1 MDFALF
7 MERYGYKIL
16 LVIMLSIVF
25 GIIGIFVGAVF
36 VTLKSYGLYV
46 GGMILIVTAIYAFT
60 VRRKYLQ
67 SYGDAMGKYFYDPKQ
82 GKRP

>member
-46 GGMILIVTAIYAFT
+46 GGE
-60 VRRKYLQ
+60 
-67 SYGDAMGKYFYDPKQ
+67 
-82 GKRP
+82 